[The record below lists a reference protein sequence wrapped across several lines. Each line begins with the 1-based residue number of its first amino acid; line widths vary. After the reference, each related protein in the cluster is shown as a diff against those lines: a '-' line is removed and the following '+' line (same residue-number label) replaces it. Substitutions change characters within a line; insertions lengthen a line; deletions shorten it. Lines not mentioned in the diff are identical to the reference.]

1 MEYLLTMSGTLMKDL
16 MHLFLLP
23 GLILGT
29 LYLYLTATFDFWLKL
44 NVPFKK
50 PTILFGN
57 FRDLLLFRKSQAEG
71 VKEMYNWFPDSR
83 FFGVFRVRSP
93 ILILRDPEL
102 IKAINVK
109 DFSCFTNRGIPVNS
123 QDPLS
128 AHLFNLE
135 GKKWKGLRSK
145 LTPLFSSCKIKRMFY
160 LLVECHEKFEKLI
173 DASRGVVEVRGLAA
187 KFSIDVIGSCAFG
200 IQMNALT
207 NEESEFHKAAIKLS
221 RPSYKSTLWRMLRT
235 SMPRFYKL
243 LGVQVINPEV
253 TVFFKEVVSQ
263 MIKQREEEGGK
274 RHDFMDLL
282 VELKNK
288 GFLEGDYGNGGEIG
302 GEKVERAEDIVLDEN
317 IIAAQAFVFFVAG
330 HETSSTTIAF
340 CLYELALNPEIQ
352 TKVREEI
359 LDAIVGTDGKL
370 TYEAVQDIKYL
381 DKVLL
386 ETLRKYPLAPLLSRR
401 CEYPYKI
408 PETDVE
414 LPAGMRVVIPVYA
427 IHHDPQYY
435 PSPDTFDPERFNDEN
450 KAKRHT
456 HTFLSFGE
464 GPRGCLGMKF
474 ALLQTKIGVISFL
487 LHHKIEINDKTAV
500 PIKFSRRNLVTTSET
515 GFWLT
520 LSSLE

>member
-1 MEYLLTMSGTLMKDL
+1 MEYLLTMTGTSIWETLN
-16 MHLFLLP
+16 LFFLP
-23 GLILGT
+23 GLILGV
-29 LYLYLTATFDFWLKL
+29 LYLYLTATFDYWLKL
-44 NVPFKK
+44 KVPFRK
-50 PTILFGN
+50 PAILFGN

-71 VKEMYNWFPDSR
+71 IKEMYNWFPNSR

-102 IKAINVK
+102 IKAIYVK

-135 GKKWKGLRSK
+135 GKRWKGLRSK
-145 LTPLFSSCKIKRMFY
+145 LTPLFSSSKIKRMFY
-160 LLVECHEKFEKLI
+160 LLAECHDKFEKLI
-173 DASRGVVEVRGLAA
+173 EASGGVVEVRGLAA

-207 NEESEFHKAAIKLS
+207 NEESEFHRAAKKLS
-221 RPSYKSTLWRMLRT
+221 VPSYKSALWRMLRT
-235 SMPRFYKL
+235 SLPGVYRF

-253 TVFFKEVVSQ
+253 TVFFKDVVSQ
-263 MIKQREEEGGK
+263 MIKQREQEGGR

-288 GFLEGDYGNGGEIG
+288 GFLEGDYATGGTAG
-302 GEKVERAEDIVLDEN
+302 GDDDDKADDFVLDEN

-340 CLYELALNPEIQ
+340 CLYELALNAEIQ
-352 TKVREEI
+352 KKVREEI
-359 LDAIVGTDGKL
+359 CDAIEAADGKL
-370 TYEAVQDIKYL
+370 TYEAVHDMKYL

-386 ETLRKYPLAPLLSRR
+386 ETLRKYPLAPILSRR
-401 CEYPYKI
+401 CEYPYEI
-408 PETDVE
+408 PETDVV
-414 LPAGMRVVIPVYA
+414 LPAGMRVVTPVYG

-435 PSPDTFDPERFNDEN
+435 PSPDTFDPERFSEEN
-450 KAKRHT
+450 KATRHPY
-456 HTFLSFGE
+456 TFLPFGE
-464 GPRGCLGMKF
+464 GPRNCIGMKF

-487 LHHKIEINDKTAV
+487 RHHKIGINDKTAV